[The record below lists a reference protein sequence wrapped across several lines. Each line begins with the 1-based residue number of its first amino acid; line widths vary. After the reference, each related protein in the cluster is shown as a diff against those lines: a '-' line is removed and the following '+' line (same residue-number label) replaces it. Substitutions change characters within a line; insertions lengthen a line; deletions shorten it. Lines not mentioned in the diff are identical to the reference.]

1 MNRFQK
7 PKLLNFKNIFVVSLD
22 ETFSRFFEHCV
33 NASNCVPHK
42 TDPNGVFRVLM
53 LYEMWDSRANVIFE
67 SRVGEFLTL
76 NEIE

>member
-53 LYEMWDSRANVIFE
+53 LYEMWNSTF
-67 SRVGEFLTL
+67 GQM
-76 NEIE
+76 

>member
-22 ETFSRFFEHCV
+22 ETFWRIFEHCD